1 MLVVSIKLQ
10 FDNDGHLCSILLSL
24 SPKNNDNLLEAD
36 TLSIFLLQ
44 IVLIFAVV
52 NHFLLKVS
60 SCRRNQGR
68 GVAGEGAGGCAEP
81 TRPKQDRLSQRYV
94 GISVA
99 LRDTR
104 EHDILSEKWILS

>member
-10 FDNDGHLCSILLSL
+10 FDNDGHLYSILLSL

-36 TLSIFLLQ
+36 TLAIFLLQ

-68 GVAGEGAGGCAEP
+68 GVAGEEAGGCAEP

-99 LRDTR
+99 LWDTR